1 MWISRNTVYSDPM
14 NFRIY
19 HPAATLAPYVKHYY
33 YLQNANSGLIN
44 LPQNLFSLG
53 DLYMVFLQEGEVTFQ
68 PSQHASFTLPSASVI
83 GHFTCHHQIRVK
95 GPVKMTVVQLNA
107 YGCYKLAGLDMS
119 AFNNYYRDLQKHTNQ
134 SWHQLTQDL
143 STAADPISLD
153 LTLNNAFSTLL
164 SENDHPLK
172 QVDEVADYMIRHQ
185 GYINMDK
192 LTRKF
197 KTSRP
202 TLERKF
208 MEVIGI
214 TPQLYARM
222 LRFRDA
228 MRNMQKMNVEQ
239 WQSFITN
246 NDYYNHAQF
255 IQDFQ
260 FFKGETPVIDQQSNI
275 SQMQVRPMAVVA

>member
-1 MWISRNTVYSDPM
+1 M

-19 HPAATLAPYVKHYY
+19 HPAAALAPYVKHYY
-33 YLQNANSGLIN
+33 HLQNAQTGLIN
-44 LPQNLFSLG
+44 LPQHLFSLG

-68 PSQHASFTLPSASVI
+68 PSQHASFTLPAASVI

-107 YGCYKLAGLDMS
+107 YGCYKLSGLDMS
-119 AFNNYYRDLQKHTNQ
+119 AFNNYYRDLQKHTNA
-134 SWHQLTQDL
+134 SWHQLADDL
-143 STAADPISLD
+143 AANPDPISLD
-153 LTLNNAFSTLL
+153 ALLNNAFTSMIAQ
-164 SENDHPLK
+164 NDHPLK
-172 QVDEVADYMIRHQ
+172 QVDEVADYLVRHQ
-185 GYINMDK
+185 GYINIDR

-208 MEVIGI
+208 MEVVGI
-214 TPQLYARM
+214 TPQMYARM

-239 WQSFITN
+239 WQSFITT

-255 IQDFQ
+255 LQDFQ
-260 FFKGETPVIDQQSNI
+260 FFKGETPVIDQPIIAQL
-275 SQMQVRPMAVVA
+275 RPMAVA

>member
-1 MWISRNTVYSDPM
+1 MWISLNAEYSDPM

-33 YLQNANSGLIN
+33 HLQNANDGLIN

-53 DLYMVFLQEGEVTFQ
+53 DLYMVFLQEGEVSFQ
-68 PSQHASFTLPSASVI
+68 PSQHAAFTLPAASVI

-119 AFNNYYRDLQKHTNQ
+119 AFNNYYRDLKKHNDT
-134 SWHQLTQDL
+134 SWQDL
-143 STAADPISLD
+143 AHNLSAADPMGLD
-153 LTLNNAFSTLL
+153 IVMNTAFTSML
-164 SENDHPLK
+164 EAQDHPLK
-172 QVDEVADYMIRHQ
+172 QVDEVADYMVRHQ
-185 GYINMDK
+185 GYINMDR

-197 KTSRP
+197 KVSRP

-239 WQSFITN
+239 WQSFITT

-255 IQDFQ
+255 LQDFQ
-260 FFKGETPVIDQQSNI
+260 FFKGDVPVTEHVNVA
-275 SQMQVRPMAVVA
+275 QMSVRPMAVA